1 LILPSPYDTI
11 EYDHHPLKVVSMEDE
26 YANDMSITGGGQ
38 HSRAAL
44 LDAEF
49 KQRLMDGWKQV
60 HEGNKA

>member
-1 LILPSPYDTI
+1 
-11 EYDHHPLKVVSMEDE
+11 MEDG
-26 YANDMSITGGGQ
+26 YANNMGTGGGQ
-38 HSRAAL
+38 LSRAAL

>member
-1 LILPSPYDTI
+1 
-11 EYDHHPLKVVSMEDE
+11 MEDG
-26 YANDMSITGGGQ
+26 YANNMGITGGGQ